1 MLRNETVEPRGRLSP
16 FKANLKKT
24 LQAAV
29 FSAPIEKQAQI
40 QYIFFMDLLK
50 KLEECENRYKV
61 VQEMVLDP
69 NLVKD
74 QKKYKDTMRE
84 NGYLSELSELYAQYR
99 KVLQGIKDAKEMI
112 TAEDDVEMKEMAR
125 EELKSLEEEQPKLEE
140 EIKLKL
146 VPPDPLDEK
155 NIILEIRS
163 AAGGDE
169 ATLFVRDLWEMYC
182 HLADRKGWK
191 YEVMEQQETEVGGFN
206 KIVTSIS
213 GKFVYGTLRW
223 ESGVHRVQRVP
234 ATESQG
240 RLQTSTATV
249 AVLPEAE
256 ETEIE
261 IKPGD
266 VRIDVMRA
274 GGPGGQCV
282 NTTDSAVRL
291 THIPTGIVVI
301 QQDEKSQIKNKEK
314 AFRVLRARLFDL
326 EESKKQAER
335 AAARSSMVGSGARS
349 EKIRTYNYPQDRVT
363 DHRINYSQHNLPAF
377 MMGDMDAM
385 LDALNVY
392 AKEEQLKADITT
404 LGND

>member
-1 MLRNETVEPRGRLSP
+1 
-16 FKANLKKT
+16 
-24 LQAAV
+24 
-29 FSAPIEKQAQI
+29 
-40 QYIFFMDLLK
+40 MDLLK
-50 KLEECENRYKV
+50 KLEQCEARFKEV
-61 VQEMVLDP
+61 SELVLSPD
-69 NLVKD
+69 LIKD

-84 NGYLSELSELYAQYR
+84 HGYLTEICALSEEYK
-99 KVLQGIKDAKEMI
+99 KVLSGIEDTKVLI
-112 TAEDDVEMKEMAR
+112 TTESDPEMKEMAR
-125 EELKSLEEEQPKLEE
+125 EELKELEERQPKLEE

-146 VPPDPLDEK
+146 IPPDPLDEK

-169 ATLFVRDLWEMYC
+169 ASLFVRDLWEMYC
-182 HLADRKGWK
+182 HLAERKGWK
-191 YEVMEQQETEVGGFN
+191 TETMEAQETEVGGFN

-234 ATESQG
+234 QTESQG

-249 AVLPEAE
+249 AVLPEADE
-256 ETEIE
+256 VDIQ
-261 IKPGD
+261 INPND
-266 VRIDVMRA
+266 VRVDVMRA

-301 QQDEKSQIKNKEK
+301 QQDQKSQIKNKEK
-314 AFRVLRARLFDL
+314 AWSVLRTRLLDL
-326 EESKKQAER
+326 EQSKKDAER
-335 AAARSSMVGSGARS
+335 SAARKSMVGNGDRS

-363 DHRINYSQHNLPAF
+363 DHRINYTAHNLPGF
-377 MMGDMDAM
+377 MMGNMDDM

-392 AKEEQLKADITT
+392 AKEEQLKADITEISAQ
-404 LGND
+404 

>member
-1 MLRNETVEPRGRLSP
+1 MESLGKQIIGKRLTEPSDIES
-16 FKANLKKT
+16 FK
-24 LQAAV
+24 
-29 FSAPIEKQAQI
+29 
-40 QYIFFMDLLK
+40 FFLYYGDMDLLK
-50 KLEECENRYKV
+50 KLDECEKRFSEVNELV
-61 VQEMVLDP
+61 MDA

-84 NGYLSELSELYAQYR
+84 HGYLTEVCALYDEYK

-112 TAEDDVEMKEMAR
+112 TAEDDVEMREMAR
-125 EELKSLEEEQPKLEE
+125 EELKELEERQPKLEE

-169 ATLFVRDLWEMYC
+169 ASLFVRDLWEMYC
-182 HLADRKGWK
+182 HLADKKGWQH
-191 YEVMEQQETEVGGFN
+191 ETMEAQETEVGGFN

-213 GKFVYGTLRW
+213 GKFVYGTIRY

-240 RLQTSTATV
+240 RLQTSTVTV

-261 IKPGD
+261 IKDSD

-301 QQDEKSQIKNKEK
+301 QQDEKSQIKNKAK

-335 AAARSSMVGSGARS
+335 ADARKNMVGSGARS

-363 DHRINYSQHNLPAF
+363 DHRINYSQHNLPSF
-377 MMGDMDAM
+377 MMGDMDDM

-392 AKEEQLKADITT
+392 AKEEQLKADF
-404 LGND
+404 

>member
-1 MLRNETVEPRGRLSP
+1 
-16 FKANLKKT
+16 
-24 LQAAV
+24 
-29 FSAPIEKQAQI
+29 
-40 QYIFFMDLLK
+40 MDP
-50 KLEECENRYKV
+50 
-61 VQEMVLDP
+61 D
-69 NLVKD
+69 LVKD
-74 QKKYKDTMRE
+74 AKKYKDTMRE
-84 NGYLSELSELYAQYR
+84 HGYLSEVCALSDEYK
-99 KVLQGIKDAKEMI
+99 KVLTGIQDAKEMI
-112 TAEDDVEMKEMAR
+112 TAEDDAEMKEMAR
-125 EELKSLEEEQPKLEE
+125 EELKELEERLPKLEE
-140 EIKLKL
+140 DIKLKL

-169 ATLFVRDLWEMYC
+169 ASLFVRDLWEMYT

-191 YEVMEQQETEVGGFN
+191 TETMEAQETEVGGFN

-234 ATESQG
+234 QTESQG

-261 IKPGD
+261 IKLSD

-291 THIPTGIVVI
+291 THIPTGLVVI

-335 AAARSSMVGSGARS
+335 SAARSSMVGSGARS
-349 EKIRTYNYPQDRVT
+349 EKIRTYNFPQDRVT
-363 DHRINYSQHNLPAF
+363 DHRINYSAHNLPGF
-377 MMGDMDAM
+377 MMGNMDDM

-392 AKEEQLKADITT
+392 AKEEQLAADVTS
-404 LGND
+404 LES

>member
-1 MLRNETVEPRGRLSP
+1 
-16 FKANLKKT
+16 
-24 LQAAV
+24 
-29 FSAPIEKQAQI
+29 
-40 QYIFFMDLLK
+40 MDLLK
-50 KLEECENRYKV
+50 KLEECENRYKI

-84 NGYLSELSELYAQYR
+84 NGYLSELCELYAQYK

-182 HLADRKGWK
+182 HLADRKNWK

-326 EESKKQAER
+326 EETKKQAER

-363 DHRINYSQHNLPAF
+363 DHRINYSQHNLPGF
-377 MMGDMDAM
+377 MMGEMDGM

>member
-1 MLRNETVEPRGRLSP
+1 
-16 FKANLKKT
+16 
-24 LQAAV
+24 
-29 FSAPIEKQAQI
+29 
-40 QYIFFMDLLK
+40 MDLLK
-50 KLEECENRYKV
+50 KLEDCQNRYKE
-61 VQEMVLDP
+61 VQNLILDP

-74 QKKYKDTMRE
+74 PKKYKDTMRE
-84 NGYLSELSELYAQYR
+84 NGYLSELCALYDEY
-99 KVLQGIKDAKEMI
+99 KKILQGIKDAKEMI
-112 TAEDDVEMKEMAR
+112 TCEDDVEMKEMAR
-125 EELKSLEEEQPKLEE
+125 EELKELEERQQ
-140 EIKLKL
+140 
-146 VPPDPLDEK
+146 K
-155 NIILEIRS
+155 NTILELRS

-182 HLADRKGWK
+182 HLADKKGWK
-191 YEVMEQQETEVGGFN
+191 TEVMEAQETEVGGFN

-240 RLQTSTATV
+240 RLQTSTVTV

-256 ETEIE
+256 ETEIQ
-261 IKPGD
+261 IKDGD

-363 DHRINYSQHNLPAF
+363 DHRINYSQHNLPGF
-377 MMGDMDAM
+377 MMGDMDDM

-392 AKEEQLKADITT
+392 AKEEQLKADVTG
-404 LGND
+404 LSN

>member
-1 MLRNETVEPRGRLSP
+1 
-16 FKANLKKT
+16 
-24 LQAAV
+24 
-29 FSAPIEKQAQI
+29 
-40 QYIFFMDLLK
+40 MDLIK
-50 KLEECENRYKV
+50 KLDECEKRFKEV
-61 VQEMVLDP
+61 SDLVMDP

-74 QKKYKDTMRE
+74 PKKYKDTMRE
-84 NGYLSELSELYAQYR
+84 HGYLTELCALYDEYK
-99 KVLQGIKDAKEMI
+99 KVLQGIQDAKEMI
-112 TAEDDVEMKEMAR
+112 TNEDDADMREMAR
-125 EELKSLEEEQPKLEE
+125 EELKELEEKLPKLEE
-140 EIKLKL
+140 DIKLKL

-169 ATLFVRDLWEMYC
+169 ASLFVRDLWEMYT
-182 HLADRKGWK
+182 HLAERKGWK
-191 YEVMEQQETEVGGFN
+191 TETMEVQETEVGGFN

-266 VRIDVMRA
+266 VRVDVMRA

-291 THIPTGIVVI
+291 THIPTGLVVI

-326 EESKKQAER
+326 EESKKQEER

-349 EKIRTYNYPQDRVT
+349 EKIRTYNFPQDRVT
-363 DHRINYSQHNLPAF
+363 DHRINYSAHNLPSF
-377 MMGDMDAM
+377 MMGEMDDM

-392 AKEEQLKADITT
+392 AKEEQLKSDITE
-404 LGND
+404 L

>member
-1 MLRNETVEPRGRLSP
+1 
-16 FKANLKKT
+16 
-24 LQAAV
+24 
-29 FSAPIEKQAQI
+29 
-40 QYIFFMDLLK
+40 MDLIK
-50 KLEECENRYKV
+50 KLDECEKRFKEV
-61 VQEMVLDP
+61 SDLVMDP

-74 QKKYKDTMRE
+74 PKKYKDTMRE
-84 NGYLSELSELYAQYR
+84 HGYLTELCTLYDEYK
-99 KVLQGIKDAKEMI
+99 KVLQGIQDAKEMI
-112 TAEDDVEMKEMAR
+112 TNEDDADMREMAR
-125 EELKSLEEEQPKLEE
+125 EELKELEEKLPKLEE
-140 EIKLKL
+140 DIKLKL

-169 ATLFVRDLWEMYC
+169 ASLFVRDLWEMYT
-182 HLADRKGWK
+182 HLAERKGWK
-191 YEVMEQQETEVGGFN
+191 TETMEAQETEVGGFN

-266 VRIDVMRA
+266 VRVDVMRA

-291 THIPTGIVVI
+291 THIPTGLVVI

-326 EESKKQAER
+326 EESKKQEER

-349 EKIRTYNYPQDRVT
+349 EKIRTYNFPQDRVT
-363 DHRINYSQHNLPAF
+363 DHRINYSAHNLPSF
-377 MMGDMDAM
+377 MMGEMDDM

-392 AKEEQLKADITT
+392 AKEEQLKSDITE
-404 LGND
+404 L

>member
-1 MLRNETVEPRGRLSP
+1 
-16 FKANLKKT
+16 
-24 LQAAV
+24 
-29 FSAPIEKQAQI
+29 
-40 QYIFFMDLLK
+40 MDLLK
-50 KLEECENRYKV
+50 KLEQCEARFKEV
-61 VQEMVLDP
+61 SELVQSPDLI
-69 NLVKD
+69 KD

-84 NGYLSELSELYAQYR
+84 HGYLTEICALSEEYK
-99 KVLQGIKDAKEMI
+99 KVLSGIEDTKVLI
-112 TAEDDVEMKEMAR
+112 TTESDPEMKEMAR
-125 EELKSLEEEQPKLEE
+125 EELKELEERQPKLEE

-146 VPPDPLDEK
+146 IPPDPLDEK

-169 ATLFVRDLWEMYC
+169 ASLFVRDLWEMYC
-182 HLADRKGWK
+182 HLAERKGWK
-191 YEVMEQQETEVGGFN
+191 TETMEAQETEVGGFN

-234 ATESQG
+234 QTESQG

-249 AVLPEAE
+249 AVLPEADE
-256 ETEIE
+256 VDIQ
-261 IKPGD
+261 INPND
-266 VRIDVMRA
+266 VRVDVMRA

-301 QQDEKSQIKNKEK
+301 QQDQKSQIKNKEK
-314 AFRVLRARLFDL
+314 AWSVLRTRLLDL
-326 EESKKQAER
+326 EQSKKDAER
-335 AAARSSMVGSGARS
+335 SAARKSMVGNGDRS

-363 DHRINYSQHNLPAF
+363 DHRINYTAHNLPGF
-377 MMGDMDAM
+377 MMGNMDDM

-392 AKEEQLKADITT
+392 AKEEQLKADITEISAQ
-404 LGND
+404 